1 MWYHWH
7 AESFKNDT
15 NELLFTKQKHRLKRT
30 SLWLPGGK
38 RVSDRLEVWNG
49 RVYTGIFKIDKE
61 RGPTV

>member
-38 RVSDRLEVWNG
+38 RVSDRLEVLDG
-49 RVYTGIFKIDKE
+49 QVHSIILKIDNQQ
-61 RGPTV
+61 RPTI